1 MKHLFLLLTLLSF
14 SLTAL
19 AQQKVT
25 GKVKDSSGEPVIGA
39 SVVVKGNNTM
49 GTITDF
55 DGNFTLDVPENGSFE
70 VSYIGY
76 LSQTMPI
83 KGKSTFI
90 IELKEDTKTL
100 DEVVVIGYGAVKKSD
115 LTSSISTVKGKEITE
130 TVTGNAMDALQGKI
144 NGVQVTSGAIGAS
157 LKTLQNKSLIELD
170 NKKYEIYDS
179 IFKEWLKKEY
189 EEKGDYPY

>member
-55 DGNFTLDVPENGSFE
+55 DGNFELEVPANGKQL
-70 VSYIGY
+70 VISYIGMK
-76 LSQTMPI
+76 SQ
-83 KGKSTFI
+83 
-90 IELKEDTKTL
+90 
-100 DEVVVIGYGAVKKSD
+100 EVAATSNVNVKLLAILMWISFTSPLHTI
-115 LTSSISTVKGKEITE
+115 LTSII
-130 TVTGNAMDALQGKI
+130 
-144 NGVQVTSGAIGAS
+144 
-157 LKTLQNKSLIELD
+157 
-170 NKKYEIYDS
+170 
-179 IFKEWLKKEY
+179 
-189 EEKGDYPY
+189 

>member
-55 DGNFTLDVPENGSFE
+55 DGNFMLDVPTKS
-70 VSYIGY
+70 VLVISYIGY
-76 LSQTMPI
+76 VTQEVPTA
-83 KGKSTFI
+83 GKKSLEI
-90 IELKEDTKTL
+90 ILKEDTKTL
-100 DEVVVIGYGAVKKSD
+100 DEVVVIGYD
-115 LTSSISTVKGKEITE
+115 TP
-130 TVTGNAMDALQGKI
+130 
-144 NGVQVTSGAIGAS
+144 S
-157 LKTLQNKSLIELD
+157 LVYS
-170 NKKYEIYDS
+170 
-179 IFKEWLKKEY
+179 
-189 EEKGDYPY
+189 

>member
-55 DGNFTLDVPENGSFE
+55 DGTLCWMF
-70 VSYIGY
+70 
-76 LSQTMPI
+76 
-83 KGKSTFI
+83 
-90 IELKEDTKTL
+90 
-100 DEVVVIGYGAVKKSD
+100 
-115 LTSSISTVKGKEITE
+115 
-130 TVTGNAMDALQGKI
+130 LQRVYWLFLI
-144 NGVQVTSGAIGAS
+144 LVMS
-157 LKTLQNKSLIELD
+157 LRKFRQ
-170 NKKYEIYDS
+170 
-179 IFKEWLKKEY
+179 
-189 EEKGDYPY
+189 

>member
-55 DGNFTLDVPENGSFE
+55 DGNFMLDVPAKS
-70 VSYIGY
+70 VLVISYIGY
-76 LSQTMPI
+76 VTQDPDSRKEFI
-83 KGKSTFI
+83 RDCFKG
-90 IELKEDTKTL
+90 
-100 DEVVVIGYGAVKKSD
+100 GY
-115 LTSSISTVKGKEITE
+115 
-130 TVTGNAMDALQGKI
+130 
-144 NGVQVTSGAIGAS
+144 
-157 LKTLQNKSLIELD
+157 QNL
-170 NKKYEIYDS
+170 
-179 IFKEWLKKEY
+179 
-189 EEKGDYPY
+189 G

>member
-55 DGNFTLDVPENGSFE
+55 DGNFELNVSSSNDFNPNRVVSFNFSVFKYTNTDVWFKIES
-70 VSYIGY
+70 
-76 LSQTMPI
+76 
-83 KGKSTFI
+83 KG
-90 IELKEDTKTL
+90 
-100 DEVVVIGYGAVKKSD
+100 
-115 LTSSISTVKGKEITE
+115 
-130 TVTGNAMDALQGKI
+130 
-144 NGVQVTSGAIGAS
+144 
-157 LKTLQNKSLIELD
+157 
-170 NKKYEIYDS
+170 
-179 IFKEWLKKEY
+179 
-189 EEKGDYPY
+189 

>member
-55 DGNFTLDVPENGSFE
+55 DGNFMLDVPAKSVLVISYWLCHSGSPDSRKEF
-70 VSYIGY
+70 IRDCFKGGY
-76 LSQTMPI
+76 
-83 KGKSTFI
+83 
-90 IELKEDTKTL
+90 
-100 DEVVVIGYGAVKKSD
+100 
-115 LTSSISTVKGKEITE
+115 
-130 TVTGNAMDALQGKI
+130 
-144 NGVQVTSGAIGAS
+144 
-157 LKTLQNKSLIELD
+157 QNL
-170 NKKYEIYDS
+170 
-179 IFKEWLKKEY
+179 
-189 EEKGDYPY
+189 G

>member
-55 DGNFTLDVPENGSFE
+55 DGNVMLDVRQRVCWLFLILAMS
-70 VSYIGY
+70 
-76 LSQTMPI
+76 LR
-83 KGKSTFI
+83 KSRQQERI
-90 IELKEDTKTL
+90 H
-100 DEVVVIGYGAVKKSD
+100 
-115 LTSSISTVKGKEITE
+115 
-130 TVTGNAMDALQGKI
+130 
-144 NGVQVTSGAIGAS
+144 
-157 LKTLQNKSLIELD
+157 
-170 NKKYEIYDS
+170 
-179 IFKEWLKKEY
+179 
-189 EEKGDYPY
+189 

>member
-55 DGNFTLDVPENGSFE
+55 DGNFMLDVPTKS
-70 VSYIGY
+70 VLVISYIG
-76 LSQTMPI
+76 LANQTE
-83 KGKSTFI
+83 KNNVN
-90 IELKEDTKTL
+90 TL
-100 DEVVVIGYGAVKKSD
+100 DCNDDFISDDDTASDMDYCRFRRCALFVGIVAVYSRFRVD
-115 LTSSISTVKGKEITE
+115 FAARL
-130 TVTGNAMDALQGKI
+130 A
-144 NGVQVTSGAIGAS
+144 GV
-157 LKTLQNKSLIELD
+157 
-170 NKKYEIYDS
+170 
-179 IFKEWLKKEY
+179 
-189 EEKGDYPY
+189 

>member
-55 DGNFTLDVPENGSFE
+55 DGNFELEVPANGKQL
-70 VSYIGY
+70 VISYIGMK
-76 LSQTMPI
+76 SQEVAATSNVNPDSRKEFI
-83 KGKSTFI
+83 RDCFKG
-90 IELKEDTKTL
+90 
-100 DEVVVIGYGAVKKSD
+100 GY
-115 LTSSISTVKGKEITE
+115 
-130 TVTGNAMDALQGKI
+130 
-144 NGVQVTSGAIGAS
+144 
-157 LKTLQNKSLIELD
+157 QNL
-170 NKKYEIYDS
+170 
-179 IFKEWLKKEY
+179 
-189 EEKGDYPY
+189 G